1 MKPRG
6 YEAIKEVASEA
17 GYAIPDMLVMARE
30 NDPFFIGSP
39 AHVEKAQ
46 WFADLWRQFN
56 YSTGVH
62 LRRVHYQLVS
72 QYTPTMHDG
81 KPYENTEGCWKYLC
95 SAGRFARILGLV
107 DPEAFED
114 HRNPPPQILISDRWD
129 GEPVP
134 SIEIDEPGWTL
145 PSITTDLGD
154 NLYIAAPSI
163 SVDGYSY
170 ENSDQPYHIELWVEK
185 STVDDVL
192 VPICRS
198 KGANLVTGKGFQSI
212 TNAVNLLKRIADRGK
227 PARIFYI
234 SDFDPAGDGM
244 PVAVA
249 RQVEYWLETYAPE
262 ADIKLTPLVLT
273 RDQVSKYRLPRIPL
287 KDTDKR
293 KGGFEDR
300 HGEGAVELDALQSL
314 YPGELARIVNEA
326 LAPYRDEDLWG
337 KLSDTRAAATRRARQ
352 AWAGEIADE
361 RETLTAL
368 EAEAREVVKR
378 YRARLEDL
386 STALEV
392 DLSPIAERLEVVRQA
407 IQDKIDDFD
416 ADFLPDRPDPDI
428 DEPDESDWLFDAE
441 RDYFDQLEVYH
452 AHQNGIDADD

>member
-6 YEAIKEVASEA
+6 YEAIKEAASEA
-17 GYAIPDMLVMARE
+17 GYVIPDMLALARQ
-30 NDPFFIGSP
+30 NDPFFCGSP
-39 AHVEKAQ
+39 TQQAQ
-46 WFADLWRQFN
+46 ADWFADLWRQFN
-56 YSTGVH
+56 FTTGVH
-62 LRRVHYQLVS
+62 LRRVHYRLVS
-72 QYTPTMHDG
+72 QHTPTMHDG

-95 SAGRFARILGLV
+95 AAGKYARYLGLV

-114 HRNPPPQILISDRWD
+114 HRNPSPQIMIRDRYN
-129 GEPVP
+129 GEPLP
-134 SIEIDEPGWTL
+134 SIAIDEPGWTL
-145 PSITTDLGD
+145 PSISTDLGEYLRLD
-154 NLYIAAPSI
+154 APSI
-163 SVDGYSY
+163 DVYGYDY
-170 ENSDQPYHIELWVEK
+170 ENSDQPYHLELWVEK
-185 STVDDVL
+185 STMNDVL
-192 VPICRS
+192 EPVCS
-198 KGANLVTGKGFQSI
+198 AMGANLVTSLGFQSI
-212 TNAVNLLKRIADRGK
+212 TSVVDLLKRIADRGK
-227 PARIFYI
+227 PARVFYI

-262 ADIKLTPLVLT
+262 ADVKLTPLVLT
-273 RDQVSKYRLPRIPL
+273 RDQVTEYRLPRIPL

-300 HGEGAVELDALQSL
+300 HGEGAVELDALEAL
-314 YPGELARIVNEA
+314 YPGELRKIVRAA
-326 LAPYRDEDLWG
+326 LAPYRDERLYD
-337 KLSDTRAAATRRARQ
+337 KLSNTEDAAKRRARQ

-361 RETLTAL
+361 RATLTAL
-368 EAEAREVVKR
+368 EAEAREVVRR

>member
-6 YEAIKEVASEA
+6 YEAIKEAASEA
-17 GYAIPDMLVMARE
+17 GYVIPDMLALARQ
-30 NDPFFIGSP
+30 NDPFFCGSP
-39 AHVEKAQ
+39 TQQAQ
-46 WFADLWRQFN
+46 ADWFADLWRQFN
-56 YSTGVH
+56 FTTGVH
-62 LRRVHYQLVS
+62 LRRVHYRLVS
-72 QYTPTMHDG
+72 QHTPTMHDG
-81 KPYENTEGCWKYLC
+81 KRYENTEGCWKYLC
-95 SAGRFARILGLV
+95 AAGKYARYLGLV

-114 HRNPPPQILISDRWD
+114 HRNPSPQILISDRYD
-129 GEPVP
+129 GEPEPGVTIA
-134 SIEIDEPGWTL
+134 SPGWTL
-145 PSITTDLGD
+145 PSIKTDLGEWLSFD
-154 NLYIAAPSI
+154 APSI
-163 SVDGYSY
+163 DVDGYGY
-170 ENSDQPYHIELWVEK
+170 DDSDQPYHLELWVEK
-185 STVDDVL
+185 STMNDVL
-192 VPICRS
+192 EPVCS
-198 KGANLVTGKGFQSI
+198 AMGANLVTSLGFQSI
-212 TNAVNLLKRIADRGK
+212 TSVVDLLKRIAARDK

-262 ADIKLTPLVLT
+262 ADVKLTPLVLT
-273 RDQVSKYRLPRIPL
+273 RDQVTEYRLPRIPL

-300 HGEGAVELDALQSL
+300 HGEGAVELDALEAL
-314 YPGELARIVNEA
+314 YPGELRKIVRQA
-326 LAPYRDEDLWG
+326 LAPYRDEDLYD
-337 KLSDTRAAATRRARQ
+337 KLSNAQAAATRRARS